1 MIIYGT
7 TAKALTTE
15 QVVDACPNC
24 NSRNTVHISV
34 LQQWAHIFWIPL
46 FPIGKTGVS
55 QCTHCKQVLK
65 LKEMPA
71 GLRLSYDNIK
81 AQTKTPVWTFAG
93 LLLIAV
99 VAVAI
104 TVNQQQKSQ
113 KVTQMIPSL
122 KKGDIIHIRLSDT
135 AFTVAKVNRVKG
147 DSVFLLDSKYQ
158 INHGYMDI
166 SDLESKEF
174 ETQEEAV
181 SVADLKAM
189 DKKEEIIDIK
199 RE

>member
-7 TAKALTTE
+7 RAKALATE

-46 FPIGKTGVS
+46 FPFGKTGVS

-93 LLLIAV
+93 LMLIAV

-104 TVNQQQKSQ
+104 TFYEQQKSQ
-113 KVTQMIPSL
+113 RVTQMIPSL
-122 KKGDIIHIRLSDT
+122 KKGDIIHLRLSDT
-135 AFTVAKVNRVKG
+135 TFIVEKVSRVKG
-147 DSVFLLDSKYQ
+147 DTVFLLYSKYQ
-158 INHGYMDI
+158 INRFMDI

-181 SVADLKAM
+181 TVADLKAQ
-189 DKKEEIIDIK
+189 DKKDEIIDIK

>member
-7 TAKALTTE
+7 RAKALSTE

-34 LQQWAHIFWIPL
+34 LQQWAHIFWIPI

-93 LLLIAV
+93 LVLIAV
-99 VAVAI
+99 AAVAI
-104 TVNQQQKSQ
+104 TLIQQQKSQ
-113 KVTQMIPSL
+113 RVTQMIPSL
-122 KKGDIIHIRLSDT
+122 KKGDIIHLRLSDT
-135 AFTVAKVNRVKG
+135 TFTVEKVSRVKG
-147 DSVFLLDSKYQ
+147 DTVFLLYSKYQ
-158 INHGYMDI
+158 IDRFMDI

-181 SVADLKAM
+181 TVADLKAQ
-189 DKKEEIIDIK
+189 DKKDEIIDIK

>member
-1 MIIYGT
+1 MIVYGT
-7 TAKALTTE
+7 RAKVLATE
-15 QVVDACPNC
+15 NVIDACPNC
-24 NSRNTVHISV
+24 NSHNTVHISV
-34 LQQWAHIFWIPL
+34 LQKWAHIFWIPF

-55 QCTHCKQVLK
+55 QCTNCKQVLK

-93 LLLIAV
+93 LMLIAV

-104 TVNQQQKSQ
+104 TFYEQQKSQ
-113 KVTQMIPSL
+113 KVTQMIPFL
-122 KKGDIIHIRLSDT
+122 KKGDIIHLRLSDT
-135 AFTVAKVNRVKG
+135 TFTVEKVSRVKG
-147 DSVFLLDSKYQ
+147 DTVFLLYSKYQ
-158 INHGYMDI
+158 INRFMDI

-181 SVADLKAM
+181 TVADLKAQ
-189 DKKEEIIDIK
+189 DKKDEIIDIK
-199 RE
+199 RD